1 MLRRTEYRK
10 VLKRPWRPNTSLIH
24 KRELCPDENGASFI
38 ANFKQMIWVLK
49 YCPRIHSVQCSRK
62 TAVLCHPWP
71 RKFLSPLPR
80 SPLTLFRPPPSSHY
94 SRDKHCRCLFK
105 TIQFPRVPLLSR
117 YLLKHFV
124 AVGLGVSLCSLGS
137 GTSFILC
144 FWVKS
149 FLKRT
154 LLFAITNNQAH
165 IYSQLKEHFLLVG
178 IDILPQICLMF
189 SFCWTMLKRMM

>member
-1 MLRRTEYRK
+1 MK
-10 VLKRPWRPNTSLIH
+10 MVLVLSQTSSKWSGYWNIVPVSTQFSVAERLQFSAT
-24 KRELCPDENGASFI
+24 PDHENSS
-38 ANFKQMIWVLK
+38 L
-49 YCPRIHSVQCSRK
+49 
-62 TAVLCHPWP
+62 LCHVH
-71 RKFLSPLPR
+71 LSH
-80 SPLTLFRPPPSSHY
+80 SSAPPPSHY
-94 SRDKHCRCLFK
+94 SRDKHCGCLFK
-105 TIQFPRVPLLSR
+105 SIQFPRVPLLSR

-149 FLKRT
+149 FLTHT
-154 LLFAITNNQAH
+154 LLFAIANNQAH